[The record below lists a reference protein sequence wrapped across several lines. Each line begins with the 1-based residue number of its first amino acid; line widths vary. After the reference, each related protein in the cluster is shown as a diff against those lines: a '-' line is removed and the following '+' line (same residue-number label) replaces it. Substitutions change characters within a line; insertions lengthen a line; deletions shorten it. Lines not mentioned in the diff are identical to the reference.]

1 MHRVGQSKQEK
12 LGTIDEGGPEE
23 DEEKHEKEGEKED
36 GEEKEDEWIMRTAR
50 KMRRWRTRW
59 SRRRRTIGKN
69 KDGEDEFGEKQAIH
83 RACSTMLGGLQVL
96 GMHGVSNILYHINH
110 STCERVCQEKYTY
123 QKTMKQTHNKDA
135 CHQAPACGNNCTSH
149 CKLNGQI

>member
-59 SRRRRTIGKN
+59 SRRRTMGKN
-69 KDGEDEFGEKQAIH
+69 KDGEDEFGEKQAIR
-83 RACSTMLGGLQVL
+83 RACSSMLGGLQVL
-96 GMHGVSNILYHINH
+96 GMHRVSNIVYHINH
-110 STCERVCQEKYTY
+110 STCGRVCQEKYT
-123 QKTMKQTHNKDA
+123 
-135 CHQAPACGNNCTSH
+135 
-149 CKLNGQI
+149 